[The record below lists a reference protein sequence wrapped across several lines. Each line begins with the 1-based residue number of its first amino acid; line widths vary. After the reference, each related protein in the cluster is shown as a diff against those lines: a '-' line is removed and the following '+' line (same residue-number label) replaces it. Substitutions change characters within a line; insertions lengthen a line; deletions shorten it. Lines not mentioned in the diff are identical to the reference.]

1 MKLLLLVATGL
12 LVVTLLEASAR
23 LWVNPG
29 PNLHADYGALI
40 GGAATALSW
49 IGLVLGTYL
58 NTD

>member
-23 LWVNPG
+23 LSVNPG